1 MTLTQF
7 ASLGGSI
14 FAVVASKRQKH
25 VAARKET
32 DRLIDL
38 CECRRGCSCA
48 LKADIDA
55 AKAVE
60 ANAYAELRDA
70 EAAYADYR
78 EVRCEG

>member
-14 FAVVASKRQKH
+14 FNIVATKRQKH
-25 VAARKET
+25 NAARKET

-38 CECRRGCSCA
+38 CECNRGCSCS
-48 LKADIDA
+48 LKTAIDA

-78 EVRCEG
+78 EVRSEG

>member
-14 FAVVASKRQKH
+14 FNVVVAKRQKH
-25 VAARKET
+25 VAAREET

-38 CECRRGCSCA
+38 CPCNRGCSCS
-48 LKADIDA
+48 LKASIDA
-55 AKAVE
+55 AKVAE
-60 ANAYAELRDA
+60 SDAYAELRAA

-78 EVRCEG
+78 AVRSEG

>member
-25 VAARKET
+25 VAASKEV

-38 CECRRGCSCA
+38 CPCNRGCKCA

-55 AKAVE
+55 SKAAE
-60 ANAYAELRDA
+60 SDAYAELRSA

>member
-14 FAVVASKRQKH
+14 FAVVVSKRQKH

-38 CECRRGCSCA
+38 CPCNRGCKCA
-48 LKADIDA
+48 LKNSIDA
-55 AKAVE
+55 AKAAE
-60 ANAYAELRDA
+60 SDAYAELRDA

-78 EVRCEG
+78 EVRSEG

>member
-7 ASLGGSI
+7 ASLGSSI

-25 VAARKET
+25 NAARRET

-38 CECRRGCSCA
+38 CPCNRGCKCA

-55 AKAVE
+55 AKAAE
-60 ANAYAELRDA
+60 SDAYAELRDA

-78 EVRCEG
+78 EVRSEG